1 MIMMGPNKDKGA
13 MIVSIMEKFKKPG
26 HYESGKESNEK
37 FMEKGG
43 HDSAY
48 EHYKPEVDAIFDAIK
63 ECVSGHGDEHKYKEK
78 YAKALKG
85 FIKKCVSED
94 KEKEDKY

>member
-1 MIMMGPNKDKGA
+1 MIMMGPKKDKGA

-48 EHYKPEVDAIFDAIK
+48 EHYKPEVDAIFEALGESD
-63 ECVSGHGDEHKYKEK
+63 KEK
-78 YAKALKG
+78 FSKALKG
-85 FIKKCVSED
+85 FIVKCVSKDE
-94 KEKEDKY
+94 EKEDKY

>member
-1 MIMMGPNKDKGA
+1 MIMMGPKKDRGA
-13 MIVSIMEKFKKPG
+13 MVVSIMEKFKKPG

-48 EHYKPEVDAIFDAIK
+48 EQYKAEVDAIFDAFK
-63 ECVSGHGDEHKYKEK
+63 GEDKEK
-78 YAKALKG
+78 FAKALKG
-85 FIKKCVSED
+85 FIVKCVSKEE
-94 KEKEDKY
+94 EKEDKY

>member
-1 MIMMGPNKDKGA
+1 MIMMGPKKAKGA

-48 EHYKPEVDAIFDAIK
+48 EHYKPEVDAIFDALG
-63 ECVSGHGDEHKYKEK
+63 VGDKEK
-78 YAKALKG
+78 FAKALKG
-85 FIKKCVSED
+85 FITKCVSKDE
-94 KEKEDKY
+94 EKEDKY

>member
-1 MIMMGPNKDKGA
+1 MGPKKDKGA

-48 EHYKPEVDAIFDAIK
+48 EHYKPEVDAIFDAIG
-63 ECVSGHGDEHKYKEK
+63 VGDKEK
-78 YAKALKG
+78 FAKALKG
-85 FIKKCVSED
+85 FIMKCVSKDE
-94 KEKEDKY
+94 EKEDKY

>member
-1 MIMMGPNKDKGA
+1 MGPKKDKAG

-48 EHYKPEVDAIFDAIK
+48 EHYKPEVDAIFDALG
-63 ECVSGHGDEHKYKEK
+63 VGDKEK
-78 YAKALKG
+78 FAKALKG
-85 FIKKCVSED
+85 FIVKCVSKNE
-94 KEKEDKY
+94 EKEDKY

>member
-1 MIMMGPNKDKGA
+1 MIMMGPKKDKGA
-13 MIVSIMEKFKKPG
+13 MILSIMEKFKKPG

-48 EHYKPEVDAIFDAIK
+48 EHYKPEVDAIFDALG
-63 ECVSGHGDEHKYKEK
+63 VGDKEK
-78 YAKALKG
+78 FAKALKG
-85 FIKKCVSED
+85 FIVKCVS
-94 KEKEDKY
+94 KEEQKEDKY

>member
-1 MIMMGPNKDKGA
+1 MIMMGPKKDKGA

-48 EHYKPEVDAIFDAIK
+48 EHYKPEVDAIFDAIG
-63 ECVSGHGDEHKYKEK
+63 VGDKEK
-78 YAKALKG
+78 FAKALKG
-85 FIKKCVSED
+85 FIMKCVSKDE
-94 KEKEDKY
+94 EKEDKY

>member
-1 MIMMGPNKDKGA
+1 MIMMGPKKDKGA
-13 MIVSIMEKFKKPG
+13 MMISIMEKFKKPG

-48 EHYKPEVDAIFDAIK
+48 EHYKPEVDAIFDAIG
-63 ECVSGHGDEHKYKEK
+63 VGDKEK
-78 YAKALKG
+78 FAKALKG
-85 FIKKCVSED
+85 FIMKCVSKDE
-94 KEKEDKY
+94 EKEDKY